1 MKGDISRPITVTIE
15 GRIRKSLLKAFIE
28 VFIGI
33 DDRADSLAAFVFTHR
48 RIWLQVMFMVIND
61 RRGDI
66 ASKNAILDA

>member
-1 MKGDISRPITVTIE
+1 MKGDISRPIAVTIE
-15 GRIRKSLLKAFIE
+15 GRIREGLLKAFIE

-33 DDRADSLAAFVFTHR
+33 DDRADSFAAFLFTHR